1 MNQSENTSSDDIT
14 SITTTTTNTALE
26 RSVTVVTAYYRIKSK
41 HDPRKYDEWIHNLLL
56 HVGKSCRMVIFTSPE
71 LVQYMNAICE
81 KNKKG
86 AAFTVI
92 SMPIKDFKIVQEYPP
107 NVWWHQYSL
116 DPQKACRRTV
126 ECYLI
131 WNSKLWFIKEAM
143 ERNVYGS
150 DKYAWIDIGSFR
162 NNTPAVCA
170 SVLENFPVYER
181 VSNNKI
187 DIMLI
192 RPYLPHE
199 MNQLVFFNT
208 ERLGGMFG
216 GGVHVIR
223 QLYDFFYES
232 LHFYLSTNCFAGCD
246 QQILSTCY
254 MRNPDLFNIVT
265 KKNPNDPW
273 DVWFYLY
280 KYWNHIK

>member
-1 MNQSENTSSDDIT
+1 MNHSENYNDDDIT
-14 SITTTTTNTALE
+14 SITTVTNTTLE
-26 RSVTVVTAYYRIKSK
+26 KSVTVVTAYYRIKSK

-56 HVGKSCRMVIFTSPE
+56 HVGESCRMVIFTSPE
-71 LVQYMNAICE
+71 LVPYMNAICE

-92 SMPIKDFKIVQEYPP
+92 SMPMKDFKIVKEYPP

-116 DPQKACRRTV
+116 DPQKACGRTV

-150 DKYAWIDIGSFR
+150 DKYVWIDIGSFR
-162 NNTPAVCA
+162 NNDATIRA
-170 SVLENFPVYER
+170 SVLENFPLYER
-181 VSNNKI
+181 VSNDKI

-208 ERLGGMFG
+208 VHLGGMFG
-216 GGVHVIR
+216 GGVGVIR

-232 LHFYLSTNCFAGCD
+232 LHFYISTNCFAGCD

-254 MRNPDLFNIVT
+254 MRNPDLFNLVT

-280 KYWNHIK
+280 KYWNII